1 MLLPLGLLLSLAAL
15 AALPPEAA
23 ARGRGWGSLQPQPQP
38 LGHVRPCEP
47 RDYGQGSVVCVCNA
61 TYCDDVPRPRPSPPG
76 VAVMYA
82 SNKDGLR
89 FERSELAFDAKGT
102 TRGSNPA
109 FTVTSN
115 VRFQAIIGW
124 GATVTDSTGINLK
137 ALSEDAR
144 RNLIESYFS
153 EDGIEYN
160 ILRIPI
166 GGTDCSTHKY
176 TLHDAP
182 EDAALGNFSLA
193 FEDHE
198 YKLPLLREAREA
210 VPADRPL
217 QLLASAWTA
226 PPWMKTNND
235 YTGFGFLKTEHY
247 QTWANYH
254 LKFLD
259 AYEAEGFHFWGLT
272 TGNEP
277 MNGVVGPLIRFNS
290 MGWTP
295 FQMRSWVGD
304 YLGPTLRG
312 PDRRASKHADVRI
325 LTLDDQRIDLPW
337 WTDIVFSYKNA
348 SAYVDGIALHWY
360 TNYFTPL
367 LGLDMSHENHPD
379 KFILG
384 TEASSGFNNWDF
396 RKVILGS
403 WKRAEDY
410 IVDILDDL
418 NHWVTGWM
426 EWSLVLDMEGGPS
439 WSGNFVDTS
448 ILVDAENDEF
458 VKQPTFYAIGHF
470 SKFLAPGSV
479 RVKVEPESS
488 QGVRTVAFA
497 RQDGATVVIFFN
509 SKDANKT
516 VTVSDVFRGAMQ
528 IPLTPRSIN
537 TVLYW

>member
-1 MLLPLGLLLSLAAL
+1 MPLLFTLLWLAAL
-15 AALPPEAA
+15 AAAA
-23 ARGRGWGSLQPQPQP
+23 VAAPATAAPGQEQEQG
-38 LGHVRPCEP
+38 RPCIP
-47 RDYGQGSVVCVCNA
+47 RDYDQGSVVCVCNA
-61 TYCDDVPRPRPSPPG
+61 TYCDDVPRPRPGAPG
-76 VAVMYA
+76 DALMYS
-82 SNKDGLR
+82 SNMAGLR
-89 FERSELAFDAKGT
+89 FDRTPLQFAELQAAKGDAGAT
-102 TRGSNPA
+102 
-109 FTVTSN
+109 FEVTSN
-115 VRFQAIIGW
+115 VRYQAIIGW
-124 GATVTDSTGINLK
+124 GATVTDSAGINAN
-137 ALSEDAR
+137 ALSEAAR
-144 RNLIESYFS
+144 DNLIASYFS
-153 EDGIEYN
+153 EKGIEYN

-182 EDAALGNFSLA
+182 EDRTLSNFSLA
-193 FEDHE
+193 YEDHE
-198 YKLPLLREAREA
+198 YKLPLLRRAREA
-210 VPADRPL
+210 MPEDRRL
-217 QLLASAWTA
+217 RLLGSAWTA

-235 YTGFGFLKTEHY
+235 YTGFGFLKTDLY
-247 QTWANYH
+247 QTWADYH

-259 AYEAEGFHFWGLT
+259 AYEEEGFHFWGLT

-277 MNGVVGPLIRFNS
+277 MNGVVGPFIRFNS

-295 FQMRSWVGD
+295 FQMRTWVGD

-337 WTDIVFSYKNA
+337 WTDIVFSYANA
-348 SAYVDGIALHWY
+348 SKYIDGIALHWY

-367 LGLDMSHENHPD
+367 LGLDSAHASNPD

-396 RKVILGS
+396 QKVILGS

-426 EWSLVLDMEGGPS
+426 EWSLILDMEGGPS

-448 ILVDAENDEF
+448 ILVDADNDEF
-458 VKQPTFYAIGHF
+458 VKQPTFYVIGHF
-470 SKFLAPGSV
+470 SKFLPPGSV
-479 RVKVEPESS
+479 RVKVEPES
-488 QGVRTVAFA
+488 QDGVRTVAFL
-497 RQDGATVVIFFN
+497 RQDGATVAIFFN
-509 SKDANKT
+509 SNKGNKT
-516 VTVSDVFRGAMQ
+516 VKVTDVFRGTM
-528 IPLTPRSIN
+528 IVPLTPRSIN